1 MARHRYVRNLD
12 LEGEDPPPFS
22 FEFLPASS
30 SCSLLLNG
38 LFLFLLVA
46 ENADYDGFVGSY
58 EETLSVSP
66 GAGMNPP
73 SFFFDETLFRGVD
86 SDLLM

>member
-1 MARHRYVRNLD
+1 LTWKVRIL
-12 LEGEDPPPFS
+12 PPL
-22 FEFLPASS
+22 FLVSPRLLL
-30 SCSLLLNG
+30 LLLNG